1 MRRTQGRARGRGRRD
16 TGAVLVETAV
26 ALIFLG
32 VLLVG
37 ITEYGFAWRQTT
49 VVEKTVQQ
57 SARVAGNLANES
69 LADYEALQAFRS
81 LLGSSKNLTVD
92 YIVIYKSTTADGSL
106 PDPACTT
113 ASQPGECNR
122 YVAADL
128 LRPAGD
134 FGCGGTKPDSSWC
147 PTGRVR
153 DRTPS
158 PDYVGVQARLSY
170 DGLTGSVGTITIVRR
185 GVYAIEP
192 CAFGL
197 PGC

>member
-1 MRRTQGRARGRGRRD
+1 MRRAQGRARGWGRAD
-16 TGAVLVETAV
+16 AGVVLVETAV

-32 VLLVG
+32 VLLIG

-92 YIVIYKSTTADGSL
+92 YVIVYKSTTADGAL
-106 PDPACTT
+106 PDPDCTT
-113 ASQPGECNR
+113 ASQTGVCNR

-128 LRPAGD
+128 VRPAGD
-134 FGCGGTKPDSSWC
+134 FGCGGSKPDSAWC
-147 PTGRVR
+147 PTTRVR
-153 DRTPS
+153 DRTPT
-158 PDYVGVQARLSY
+158 PDYVGVQARLTY
-170 DGLTGSVGTITIVRR
+170 QGITGSVGSITIVRR

>member
-1 MRRTQGRARGRGRRD
+1 MKRTQGRVRGRGRAD
-16 TGAVLVETAV
+16 AGVVLVETAV

-32 VLLVG
+32 VLLIG

-81 LLGSSKNLTVD
+81 LLGSSKHLTVD
-92 YIVIYKSTTADGSL
+92 YVIVYKSTTADGAL
-106 PDPACTT
+106 PDPDCTT
-113 ASQPGECNR
+113 ASQPGVCNR

-134 FGCGGTKPDSSWC
+134 FGCGGAKPDSAWC

-153 DRTPS
+153 DRSPS
-158 PDYVGVQARLSY
+158 PDYVGVQARLTY
-170 DGLTGSVGTITIVRR
+170 EGLTGSVGSITIVRR

>member
-1 MRRTQGRARGRGRRD
+1 MRRTQGRARGWERADAGV
-16 TGAVLVETAV
+16 VLVETAV

-32 VLLVG
+32 VLLIG

-92 YIVIYKSTTADGSL
+92 YVIVYKSTTADGAL
-106 PDPACTT
+106 PDPDCTT
-113 ASQPGECNR
+113 ASQTGVCNR

-128 LRPAGD
+128 VRPAGD
-134 FGCGGTKPDSSWC
+134 FGCGGSKPDSAWC
-147 PTGRVR
+147 PTTRVR
-153 DRTPS
+153 DRTPT
-158 PDYVGVQARLSY
+158 PDYVGVQARLTY
-170 DGLTGSVGTITIVRR
+170 QGITGSVGSITIVRR